1 MTRSGAKDPALIDFE
16 ALALMLG
23 GTVLAA
29 LLQAGWANFRVT
41 VAAIA
46 SLIRPAFDPATTR
59 AELSR
64 PIGDLD
70 RDGLVRAP
78 RAAIGDAEFT
88 AATSAMIRSRSLDAL
103 LAEHEASRAM
113 RSANAAAARAVCHQ
127 AAELAQMFGLA
138 GTLLSLGR
146 LGPLAN
152 GASGVAGAIGMAV
165 TTTLYGVILA
175 NIFFLPLA
183 GMIERRARAEDRARE
198 ELFQWLDHHAQR
210 SAPRLG
216 EAGHRA
222 AA

>member
-1 MTRSGAKDPALIDFE
+1 MIDFE

-41 VAAIA
+41 LGAAA
-46 SLIRPAFDPATTR
+46 SLLRPAFNPAKTK

-64 PIGDLD
+64 QIGDLS

-78 RAAIGDAEFT
+78 RAAIADAEFGDST
-88 AATSAMIRSRSLDAL
+88 AAMIAERSLAAL
-103 LAEHEASRAM
+103 LGHHAASRAL
-113 RSANAAAARAVCHQ
+113 RFANAASAREVCHQ

-146 LGPLAN
+146 LGPLAS
-152 GASGVAGAIGMAV
+152 GADGVAGAIGLAV

-175 NIFFLPLA
+175 NILFVPLG
-183 GMIERRARAEDRARE
+183 GMIERRALAEDKARE
-198 ELFQWLDHHAQR
+198 ELFAWLETHAQK
-210 SAPRLG
+210 SAPRL
-216 EAGHRA
+216 A
-222 AA
+222 A